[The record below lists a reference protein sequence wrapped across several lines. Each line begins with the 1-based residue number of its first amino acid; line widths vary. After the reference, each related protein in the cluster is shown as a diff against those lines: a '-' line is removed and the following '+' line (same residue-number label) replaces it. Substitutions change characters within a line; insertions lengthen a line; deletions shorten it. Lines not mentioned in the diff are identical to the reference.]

1 MKRIWLY
8 LMAGAIAAIIGAS
21 LVFADSTGTI
31 KGLVCDS
38 QSGLPVPG
46 ARVMIDNT
54 PMGALVN
61 PADGSYVILNVKP
74 GTYKLI
80 SDCIGYNKLIVSG
93 VVVKADSTTI
103 VYFKLVSE
111 AVKDGDITLRGVP
124 PTITKS
130 VSTCTHIS
138 RAESK
143 SFPVMY
149 MQGVIRPH
157 SGVVSQGGPIN
168 IRGSRCG
175 FLGKVDDGIIIKDP
189 LGGYGGIRYSNPA
202 DFNTEQY
209 NRIYD
214 NSFLDPRDN
223 PLSTFSIDVD
233 AASYSNVRRFITG
246 GQLPPPDA
254 VRTEELINY
263 FRYDYPQPDGE
274 LPFSITT
281 DLSSCPWNEHN
292 KLLLIGLQGKNIEMR
307 NLPPNNLVFLIDVS
321 GSMMPENKL
330 PLLKTAFKM
339 LVNNL
344 REQDRIAIVVYA
356 GSSGLV
362 LPTTA
367 GNQKA
372 TILAALDNLEAGG
385 CTAGS
390 AGMKQAYEEAKKN
403 FDKNANNRVIWA
415 TDGDFNVGPSSD
427 AEMIRLVEERRDQ
440 GIFLTMLGF
449 GEGNLKDSRMEQ
461 IADKGNGNY
470 YYIDCIQ
477 EANRV
482 LVGQLGGTLF
492 TIAKD
497 VKLQIEFNPVR
508 VQAYRLIGYEN
519 RLLANEDFNDDKK
532 DAGEMGSGHSVTALY
547 EIVPTGEKIDLP
559 DVDELKYQRPVNSEN
574 DKYKSEL
581 LTVKVRYK
589 EPKENVSKKYE
600 LPVTDRRQEFAKAS
614 QNLRFAAAIAEFS
627 MLLRDSQYKGDLKYN
642 DVIEIAK
649 KAKGEDEDGYR
660 GEFVRLV
667 ESCRDLAGTS
677 SR

>member
-8 LMAGAIAAIIGAS
+8 LLAGATLAIIGAS
-21 LVFADSTGTI
+21 PVFADSTGTI
-31 KGLVCDS
+31 KGVVCDS

-46 ARVMIDNT
+46 SRVMIDGT
-54 PMGALVN
+54 SMGALVN
-61 PADGSYVILNVKP
+61 PADGSYVINHIPP
-74 GTYKLI
+74 GIYDLT
-80 SDCIGYNKLIVSG
+80 SDCIGYNKCKVTN
-93 VVVKADSTTI
+93 VAVDSNLTTEI
-103 VYFKLVSE
+103 DFKLVSE
-111 AVKDGDITLRGVP
+111 AVKVGDITVCAVA
-124 PTITKS
+124 PTISKE
-130 VSTCTHIS
+130 VSCCS
-138 RAESK
+138 RIV
-143 SFPVMY
+143 PL
-149 MQGVIRPH
+149 
-157 SGVVSQGGPIN
+157 N

-175 FLGKVDDGIIIKDP
+175 YLGIVDDGVLIRDQ

-233 AASYSNVRRFITG
+233 AASYTNVRRFITA

-263 FRYDYPQPDGE
+263 FKYDYPQPDGD
-274 LPFSITT
+274 LPFSIST
-281 DLSSCPWNEHN
+281 DLSSCPWNQRN
-292 KLLLIGLQGKNIEMR
+292 KLLLIGLQGKNIDMR

-321 GSMMPENKL
+321 GSMEDEDKL

-344 REQDRIAIVVYA
+344 REQDRVAIVVYA

-372 TILAALDNLEAGG
+372 TILAALDRLMAGG

-403 FDKNANNRVIWA
+403 YDKNANNRVIWA

-427 AEMIRLVEERRDQ
+427 AEMTRLVEERRDQ

-497 VKLQIEFNPVR
+497 VKLQLEFNPSR

-519 RLLANEDFNDDKK
+519 RLLAKEDFNDDKK

-547 EIVPTGEKIDLP
+547 EIVPMGEKINLP
-559 DVDELKYQRPVNSEN
+559 DIDELKYQKAVDSNEKKFQ
-574 DKYKSEL
+574 DEL

-589 EPKENVSKKYE
+589 EPKESTSTKFE
-600 LPVTDRRQEFAKAS
+600 LPVIDRRQEFTKAS

-642 DVIEIAK
+642 DIIDIAK
-649 KAKGEDEDGYR
+649 KAKGEDTDGYR
-660 GEFVRLV
+660 GEFVRLL